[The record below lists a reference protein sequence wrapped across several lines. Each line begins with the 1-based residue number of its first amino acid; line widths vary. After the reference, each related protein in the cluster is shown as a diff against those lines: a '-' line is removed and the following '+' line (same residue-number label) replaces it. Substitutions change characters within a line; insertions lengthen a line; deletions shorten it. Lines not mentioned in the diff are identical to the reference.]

1 MHLREFFQSLHQH
14 QVRYLICGG
23 VAINLYGIP
32 RATADLDILLD
43 FDENNLE
50 NFLECV
56 KEFGYQQGLPI
67 SILELSDQQKRMNLI
82 QEKNLIAMS
91 FFSSTFQMV
100 TLDVLVDIP
109 FDFETLWKNRSERN
123 STQTP
128 LYLVSVE
135 DLVLLKQ
142 YSNREQDRLDIESL
156 KKLFPEKF

>member
-1 MHLREFFQSLHQH
+1 MHLRDFFQSLHQH
-14 QVRYLICGG
+14 QVRYLVCGG

-32 RATADLDILLD
+32 RATADLDIILD
-43 FDENNLE
+43 FDENNLH

-67 SILELSDQQKRMNLI
+67 SIMELSDQQKRMKLI
-82 QEKNLIAMS
+82 REKNLIALS
-91 FFSSTFQMV
+91 FFSSTFQIV
-100 TLDVLVDIP
+100 TVDVLIDIP
-109 FDFETLWKNRSERN
+109 VDFDTLWKNRSERN

-135 DLVLLKQ
+135 DLAQLKK